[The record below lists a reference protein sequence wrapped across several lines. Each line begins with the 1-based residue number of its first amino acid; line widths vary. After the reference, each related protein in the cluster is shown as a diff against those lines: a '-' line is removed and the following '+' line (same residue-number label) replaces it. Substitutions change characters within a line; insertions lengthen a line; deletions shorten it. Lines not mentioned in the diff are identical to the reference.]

1 MLQFLKTRRLFMDF
15 KSTVLIYHNR
25 RIFSLLGVHYNND
38 QLGKDFEVT
47 LMINLNYKAEIVF
60 R

>member
-25 RIFSLLGVHYNND
+25 RIFSLLGVHYKND
-38 QLGKDFEVT
+38 QLGKDFEVI
-47 LMINLNYKAEIVF
+47 LMINLNYKA
-60 R
+60 